1 MVRYSGD
8 DFYCDVAIP
17 RREPID
23 VVLEDDDVLAFHHT
37 RPFWPVHLVVIPKRH
52 VDSLLTLDDP
62 VLTSRLLQAVQ
73 HTADGVLKANGA
85 ASVMTNLGNYQDS
98 KHLHFH
104 VRSGPPL
111 ASTPETLEPRSLTL
125 DLGSGR

>member
-1 MVRYSGD
+1 MVGYSGD

-23 VVLEDDDVLAFHHT
+23 VVLEDDDVLVFHHT

-62 VLTSRLLQAVQ
+62 LLTSRLLQAVQ
-73 HTADGVLKANGA
+73 HTADGVLKVNGA

-104 VRSGPPL
+104 VRSGAPL
-111 ASTPETLEPRSLTL
+111 ASTPETLEPHSLTL
-125 DLGSGR
+125 DLDSGG